1 LVPNQFVFWIAR
13 IPLIAGPIMPRR
25 KQSSNAVVL
34 KSLVVASPAR
44 RGVVDDRKIGGA
56 SDMSE
61 LARALATHRLGKP
74 AAAPLLDRL
83 RRCVLDQ
90 SKRALEKHAQRRPVP
105 ISSVSIA

>member
-1 LVPNQFVFWIAR
+1 LDRADTPDRGAYHAASEAI
-13 IPLIAGPIMPRR
+13 
-25 KQSSNAVVL
+25 L
-34 KSLVVASPAR
+34 KRGGFEVSCRGEPAR
-44 RGVVDDRKIGGA
+44 RGVVDNRKIGGA